1 MKRLL
6 LIAGLIAIAY
16 TNSNANPTGQNFAS
30 SGGCSCHNDN
40 ASTVSTVTLT
50 ASATKVKPG
59 EVINFKFSLT
69 DGAAN
74 RAGGFGFVLYN
85 ENNVTSGSGVAGQ
98 GSRILQR
105 QIVHSSAKSFSGA
118 PNRTV
123 EWEFGWTA
131 PTMPG
136 VYRAIAIGNAANGG
150 ARGNWRYITPIEIT
164 VSDEPNS
171 VAEIEQ
177 IPLSIS
183 PNPTFGL
190 TKIEIPSEFSQ
201 SVLSITSSN
210 GVEVFRTN
218 IQGEEVIAWNGRTG
232 VGEEVPN
239 GVYIIALTTSERR
252 RVQKV
257 IVMR

>member
-1 MKRLL
+1 MRRLL
-6 LIAGLIAIAY
+6 LIAGLIVALYSSLSAE
-16 TNSNANPTGQNFAS
+16 PTGYNFAS
-30 SGGCSCHNDN
+30 SGGCNCHSNN
-40 ASTVSTVTLT
+40 ASTISTVALT
-50 ASATKVKPG
+50 ASSTKVKPG

-69 DGAAN
+69 DGATN

-85 ENNVTSGSGVAGQ
+85 ANNATSGSGIAGQ
-98 GSRILQR
+98 GSKVMNR

-131 PTMPG
+131 PTTPG
-136 VYRAIAIGNAANGG
+136 IYRAIALGNAANGG

-164 VSDEPNS
+164 VSDEANS
-171 VAEIEQ
+171 VEEVEQ
-177 IPLSIS
+177 IPLSVS

-190 TKIEIPSEFSQ
+190 TKIEIPSEYSQ

-210 GVEVFRTN
+210 GVEVLRTN
-218 IQGEEVIAWNGRTG
+218 IQGEEIIAWNGRTG

-239 GVYIIALTTSERR
+239 GVYIITLTTSERR